1 MPSSWTNGGKKGKD
15 LRGKKKGKEVA
26 HCSRSLLTNMPQ
38 LAFPLLR
45 LLEQEG
51 RHKEKQ
57 YTYVSI
63 STEMLNSCDRFR
75 NDTARMEIKKIQ
87 NEASLQNLVWSLQK
101 FQVHEFLFLYV
112 TSDSSFTLNYWVT
125 FMFRKS
131 ILRYFMR
138 RRENDWMKAKA
149 VLPPVL

>member
-1 MPSSWTNGGKKGKD
+1 MPSSWTNGGKKGYD
-15 LRGKKKGKEVA
+15 LREKKKGKEVA

-51 RHKEKQ
+51 RRKEKQ
-57 YTYVSI
+57 YTYVSV

-87 NEASLQNLVWSLQK
+87 NEASLQNLIWSLQK
-101 FQVHEFLFLYV
+101 FQVHDFLLHLIAPSLGIIELHLFFEKTYWCSV
-112 TSDSSFTLNYWVT
+112 GEEEEKTTGWSQGSSLE
-125 FMFRKS
+125 
-131 ILRYFMR
+131 
-138 RRENDWMKAKA
+138 ENW
-149 VLPPVL
+149 